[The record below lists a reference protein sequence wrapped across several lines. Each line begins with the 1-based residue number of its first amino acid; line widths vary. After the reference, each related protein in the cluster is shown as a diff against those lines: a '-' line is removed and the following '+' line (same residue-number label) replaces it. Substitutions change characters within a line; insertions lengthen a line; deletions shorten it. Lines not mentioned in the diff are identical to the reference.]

1 MTASE
6 PMGAEAASTVS
17 ERRDASAPAAGDPAT
32 VTPVRA
38 ELIEPEDEPER
49 PAPAGEL
56 AARDGGRMV
65 RGLALIGLG
74 LKTLLFGSK
83 RTER

>member
-1 MTASE
+1 MPARRHQKAASTASE
-6 PMGAEAASTVS
+6 P
-17 ERRDASAPAAGDPAT
+17 RDAPAPAAGDPAAA
-32 VTPVRA
+32 TPVRA
-38 ELIEPEDEPER
+38 ELIEPEDETAR

-56 AARDGGRMV
+56 AARGGGRMV

-74 LKTLLFGSK
+74 LKTLLFGSG